1 MPSPGIA
8 AMRKVFPSGWSDQ
21 STELPEWE
29 AWHYCREGS
38 RPSTW
43 STRTEEANRL
53 SGISFEPVQPVRAYE
68 RVVEQVELALLRGEL
83 KAGERL
89 PSERDLMKQLA
100 VSRSTVREALR
111 VLESHG
117 VVRSRPG
124 DPNGPVVLAF
134 GPAPLRKS
142 LQRLAS
148 GDGVSLSELL
158 QFRLLLEGP
167 SAFLA
172 AELRTDADLAA
183 MEKAITAMQESV
195 DKGLDHFAGA
205 DVDFHD
211 AMATASGNRMIRV
224 CAEVVRGVALNLI
237 IDKMKEDREP
247 QELMNRWVARHEAV
261 LDAIRRQ
268 DGRRAS
274 NLMQSD
280 ILEFYAPWLT
290 DEEQA
295 VLRRFIDGMSTSPS
309 ASAPDVHGN
318 EVI

>member
-1 MPSPGIA
+1 
-8 AMRKVFPSGWSDQ
+8 V
-21 STELPEWE
+21 
-29 AWHYCREGS
+29 
-38 RPSTW
+38 
-43 STRTEEANRL
+43 

-68 RVVEQVELALLRGEL
+68 RVVEQVELALLRGDL

-124 DPNGPVVLAF
+124 DPNGPVVLAL

-142 LQRLAS
+142 LQRLAT

-167 SAFLA
+167 AAFLA
-172 AELRTDADLAA
+172 AELRSDRDLAA
-183 MEKAITAMQESV
+183 MQAAISAMRQSV
-195 DKGLDHFAGA
+195 DKGLDEFAGA

-211 AMATASGNRMIRV
+211 AMATASGNRMVRV

-237 IDKMKEDREP
+237 TDKMKEHQEP
-247 QELMNRWVARHEAV
+247 KELMDRWVARHEAV
-261 LDAIRRQ
+261 FEAIRRQ
-268 DGRRAS
+268 DGRLAS

-280 ILEFYAPWLT
+280 ILEFYAPWLSNE
-290 DEEQA
+290 DQA
-295 VLRRFIDGMSTSPS
+295 VLGRFVEGMSTTLID
-309 ASAPDVHGN
+309 SAPDVHGN

>member
-1 MPSPGIA
+1 M
-8 AMRKVFPSGWSDQ
+8 
-21 STELPEWE
+21 T
-29 AWHYCREGS
+29 
-38 RPSTW
+38 
-43 STRTEEANRL
+43 
-53 SGISFEPVQPVRAYE
+53 GISFEPVQPVRAYE

-89 PSERDLMKQLA
+89 PSERELMKQLA

-124 DPNGPVVLAF
+124 DPHGPVVLAS

-142 LQRLAS
+142 LLRLAT

-172 AELRTDADLAA
+172 AELRSDRDLAA
-183 MEKAITAMQESV
+183 MDAAIAVMRQSAN
-195 DKGLDHFAGA
+195 KGLDEFAGA

-211 AMATASGNRMIRV
+211 AMARASGNRMIRV

-237 IDKMKEDREP
+237 TEKMKEHQAPR
-247 QELMNRWVARHEAV
+247 ELMDSWVSRHEAV

-268 DGRRAS
+268 DGRLAS
-274 NLMQSD
+274 RLMQRD
-280 ILEFYAPWLT
+280 ILDVYAPWMSDT
-290 DEEQA
+290 DQA
-295 VLRRFIDGMSTSPS
+295 VLGRFIEGTSTVP
-309 ASAPDVHGN
+309 AAPPDVHGN